1 MRIRIATPDDA
12 KAVAALVSLA
22 YRIEDFFKIGDR
34 TDEHEVLEL
43 MKTGSFLI
51 LEDEHG
57 TMAGCVSVDVHGDM
71 GHFGMLSVDPARQG
85 QGLGARLI
93 EAVEQFCRDA
103 GCRTM
108 EIEVVNL
115 RTELPVFYRR
125 HGYAEAGTRP
135 FPASERT
142 SRPVHYI
149 VMTKLL

>member
-1 MRIRIATPDDA
+1 MTVRTATPADA
-12 KAVAALVSLA
+12 KAVAALVSVA

-43 MKTGSFLI
+43 MKTGAFLI

-57 TMAGCVSVDVHGDM
+57 TMAGCVSVDVHDET

-85 QGLGARLI
+85 QGLGRLLI
-93 EAVEQFCRDA
+93 DAVERFCREA

-115 RTELPVFYRR
+115 RTELPGFYRR
-125 HGYAEAGTRP
+125 YGYVEAGTRP
-135 FPASERT
+135 FPLNERT
-142 SRPVHYI
+142 RVPCHYI
-149 VMTKLL
+149 VMTKPL